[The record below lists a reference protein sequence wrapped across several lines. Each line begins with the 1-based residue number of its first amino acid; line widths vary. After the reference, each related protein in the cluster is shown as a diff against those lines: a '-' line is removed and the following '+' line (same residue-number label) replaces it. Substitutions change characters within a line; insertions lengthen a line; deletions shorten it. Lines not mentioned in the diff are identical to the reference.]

1 MLDTALTVQR
11 FSRHIV
17 IRDQFRNGVPI
28 YQSVHLL
35 QDLMPL
41 LIADNKGG
49 SIEFW
54 SYLFLNSLLRAP
66 MVQAIFIRHGLHSN
80 GQGMSSKGANRSS
93 PSIHSRRAFNTV
105 LNRIQALLCLH
116 YNLCHRLLFCY
127 LQPLCWQA
135 SLRVSQQLKRSP
147 NTALHYPHLDC
158 FAIACYHSTR
168 PDALLRRFDVN
179 ANTSLDGYAVGAL
192 QKATKN
198 QIAQEL
204 KSKSIKFSNY
214 GLLRQVSQRRMERSL
229 TTYGISATEQQQYL
243 LVWTL
248 FKNWA
253 HDMGASGRFRVS
265 RSLTTKQAEAIANV
279 CKQRCK
285 QLQLS
290 LSLSAQQI
298 QSILETCIKAL
309 QLEDGKRTTSLD
321 ALTHEVNP
329 SAQAFDHGSDYAAPM
344 MEPMMAQEQQAA
356 VMEVRQTIQTA
367 LDTLDAQAR
376 QALVLWLGLGL
387 NQTDFIPLL
396 QVKSQYQVARQFQ
409 RYQRTVLKVTMQA
422 YQQMNPDANL
432 TDEVISE
439 RCKTQLA
446 IVKEYL
452 EQYSQRLF
460 AEQLEELVRGETSG
474 GDRSSLLAFTAEL
487 AERSPTNRQTTP
499 MSEAA
504 RRLKQQ
510 FKRKIENQFSLP
522 LDQFPSL
529 NARMDDFIKSW
540 LVNHQALLY

>member
-1 MLDTALTVQR
+1 MLDTAPTVQR

-28 YQSVHLL
+28 YQSVRLL
-35 QDLMPL
+35 QDLMQF
-41 LIADNKGG
+41 LIANSHDG
-49 SIEFW
+49 SIDVW
-54 SYLFLNSLLRAP
+54 SYIFLKGLLRAP
-66 MVQAIFIRHGLHSN
+66 MVQALFIRYGLHSD
-80 GQGMSSKGANRSS
+80 GQDTSPRDADRSS
-93 PSIHSRRAFNTV
+93 PSGNSPRAVHTV
-105 LNRIQALLCLH
+105 LDRVHALLCMH
-116 YNLCHRLLFCY
+116 HNLCHRFLFCY

-168 PDALLRRFDVN
+168 PDALLRRFNVN
-179 ANTSLDGYAVGAL
+179 ANTSLEGYAFSAL

-204 KSKSIKFSNY
+204 KAKSIKFSNY

-229 TTYGISATEQQQYL
+229 TTYGIPTREQQQYL

-253 HDMGASGRFRVS
+253 NDMGASGRVS
-265 RSLTTKQAEAIANV
+265 VGRSLIAEQAEAIARLCNH
-279 CKQRCK
+279 RCQ
-285 QLQLS
+285 QLQRPPS
-290 LSLSAQQI
+290 LSSQQI

-309 QLEDGKRTTSLD
+309 HLEDGKRTTSLD
-321 ALTHEVNP
+321 ALTHDSNP
-329 SAQAFDHGSDYAAPM
+329 STQAVEYVSDYA
-344 MEPMMAQEQQAA
+344 EPMLVQEQQAE
-356 VMEVRQTIQTA
+356 MEEVRQTIQTA

-376 QALVLWLGLGL
+376 QVLFLWLGLGL

-396 QVKSQYQVARQFQ
+396 QVQKQYQVARHFQ
-409 RYQRTVLKVTMQA
+409 RYQRTVLKATMQA
-422 YQQMNPDANL
+422 YQQANPDANL
-432 TDEVISE
+432 TDEVINE

-452 EQYSQRLF
+452 EQYSHRLF
-460 AEQLEELVRGETSG
+460 AEQLEDLVRGETSKG
-474 GDRSSLLAFTAEL
+474 ERSSLLVFTAEL
-487 AERSPTNRQTTP
+487 AERSPTNRQTMP

-504 RRLKQQ
+504 KRLKHQ
-510 FKRKIENQFSLP
+510 FKRKIEDQFSLP
-522 LDQFPSL
+522 FEQFPSL
-529 NARMDDFIKSW
+529 NARVDDFIKSW